1 MSLLKITRKGERK
14 GTPEGSEEV
23 PSFARLSRDELGV
36 SDAASFRIEQLMHE
50 RQDPKLFLRVA
61 IRGGGCSGLSIHYE
75 LSTAIRSTDKVFIK
89 GQAQVVIDPKSLS
102 ILGGATLH
110 CRDYLGSKEFM
121 LVNNPAEKQ
130 CSCGQSFSL

>member
-1 MSLLKITRKGERK
+1 MALLKIKRKKERNTGIAATDDNAKLVPLAKGE
-14 GTPEGSEEV
+14 
-23 PSFARLSRDELGV
+23 LGI
-36 SDAASFRIEQLMHE
+36 SDAAASRIAELMRE
-50 RQDPKLFLRVA
+50 KGNSDLYFRVA

-75 LSTAIRSTDKVFIK
+75 FCDQSRPNDVVFTK
-89 GQAQVVIDPKSLS
+89 NDARLVIDQKSLS

-110 CRDYLGSKEFM
+110 CSDYLGSKEFK

>member
-1 MSLLKITRKGERK
+1 MALLKIKQKGERSTK
-14 GTPEGSEEV
+14 VPKTIDEAGIEPLSKEKLGISNAAALRIKEILPENGET
-23 PSFARLSRDELGV
+23 R
-36 SDAASFRIEQLMHE
+36 
-50 RQDPKLFLRVA
+50 LRVS

-75 LSTAIRSTDKVFIK
+75 ISDALHHNDVVFEK
-89 GQAQVVIDPKSLS
+89 DNATVVIDKKSLS

-130 CSCGQSFSL
+130 CSCGKSFSL